1 MGALYRVVVVNVIY
15 KYLYVNILSSHILT
29 VSYKPI
35 LINFSA
41 PKAYAPIAPIHYD
54 YDDYGHGAQYE
65 YVPQYSGH
73 YGGGA
78 GYNAHYDG
86 HYGGHHGGH
95 YGGHYWAAEA

>member
-1 MGALYRVVVVNVIY
+1 MSTNALKHLQQIP
-15 KYLYVNILSSHILT
+15 KPYV
-29 VSYKPI
+29 P
-35 LINFSA
+35 
-41 PKAYAPIAPIHYD
+41 APIHYD

-78 GYNAHYDG
+78 GYNGHYEG

-95 YGGHYWAAEA
+95 YGGHY